1 MTDKFCKDC
10 KWCAIK
16 MPLPDHR
23 HAVQWYCI
31 NPGSMAKDPLTGEQF
46 PKLCVHMRA
55 APEDL
60 NKWHIG
66 NPHCGPEGILFE
78 PKQ

>member
-10 KWCAIK
+10 KWCFNRNQNG
-16 MPLPDHR
+16 PLAWHCMR
-23 HAVQWYCI
+23 IEARK
-31 NPGSMAKDPLTGEQF
+31 KDLLTGDVVT
-46 PKLCVHMRA
+46 PLCAHMRA
-55 APEDL
+55 DPNDL